1 MLGLGRSV
9 LLVLGLA
16 QCLAAV
22 SLRPAADLYSA
33 TRRLARHLRGR
44 AVKSS
49 IRSSSTAKVEEGK
62 NLRSPQTPH
71 TETALFLSG
80 RACVLHPIASRFKK
94 KNEAILIKRP
104 AHPPE
109 QRLGSRTYIP
119 L

>member
-1 MLGLGRSV
+1 VLGLGRSV

-49 IRSSSTAKVEEGK
+49 IRSSTAKVEEGK

-80 RACVLHPIASRFKK
+80 RACVLHPIASRFMK